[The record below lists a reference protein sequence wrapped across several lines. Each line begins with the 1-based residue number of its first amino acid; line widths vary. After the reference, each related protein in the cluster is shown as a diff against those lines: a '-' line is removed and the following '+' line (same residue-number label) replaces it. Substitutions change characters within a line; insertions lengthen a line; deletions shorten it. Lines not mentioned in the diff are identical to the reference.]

1 MSALVATDRMQ
12 VLREGAAALGLT
24 LDVAALQHLLE
35 FADLLA
41 KWNRTYNLTSIRDPE
56 EIVSRH
62 LLDSLALVP
71 HLGEGRVLD
80 VGSGGGLPGI
90 PLAIARPDLSVTLID
105 TVQKKTAFLRQA
117 AATLG
122 LANVSVECARVEAW
136 TSPRRF
142 DWIVSRAFADLGDFV
157 AWTGH
162 LLADHGK
169 LLAMKGALDAA
180 ECSRVP
186 AGFRVAFTRRLSVPG
201 LDAERHLIT
210 VERA

>member
-12 VLREGAAALGLT
+12 VLREGAAALGLALDPAT
-24 LDVAALQHLLE
+24 LQRLLG

-41 KWNRTYNLTSIRDPE
+41 KWNRTYNLTAIRDPE
-56 EIVSRH
+56 EIVSLH
-62 LLDSLALVP
+62 LLDSLALAP
-71 HLGEGRVLD
+71 HVGKGRVLD

-90 PLAIARPDLSVTLID
+90 PLAIARPDLDVTLID

-117 AATLG
+117 AASLG

-136 TSPRRF
+136 TSSGPF
-142 DWIVSRAFADLGDFV
+142 DWIVSRAFADLGDFI
-157 AWTGH
+157 AWSNH
-162 LLADHGK
+162 LLAADGK
-169 LLAMKGALDAA
+169 LLAMKGALDTA

-186 AGFRVAFTRRLSVPG
+186 AGFRIVDTRRLAVPG

-210 VERA
+210 VGRA